1 MVLLGFD
8 RKSRITASAA
18 VPLALIILLKS
29 YIHSD
34 TVGAVSLDLPY
45 PPPYKPP
52 HQSPQSA
59 DLPSSEPLVNG
70 FSRGTPNLPKSPTFA
85 MFWWKSLS
93 RVSGSFAPPQ

>member
-34 TVGAVSLDLPY
+34 TVGAVSLDLP
-45 PPPYKPP
+45 
-52 HQSPQSA
+52 
-59 DLPSSEPLVNG
+59 
-70 FSRGTPNLPKSPTFA
+70 
-85 MFWWKSLS
+85 
-93 RVSGSFAPPQ
+93 